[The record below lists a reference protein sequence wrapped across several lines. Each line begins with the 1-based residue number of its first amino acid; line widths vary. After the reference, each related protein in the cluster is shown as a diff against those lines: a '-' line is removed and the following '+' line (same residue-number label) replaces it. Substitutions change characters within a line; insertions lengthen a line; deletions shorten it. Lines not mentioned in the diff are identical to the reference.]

1 MGEFFSDADMAELQ
15 TVAESAMSGT
25 LVIKRPVRT
34 SDGMGGYTEVYTPV
48 GTVPCH
54 IWRTREANEI
64 VSGAMVQS
72 KADWYVAVPVGT
84 DIREIDYGEYNGI
97 TTYQII
103 HVPLDVTWNPHIR
116 CEAITLNREL
126 RD

>member
-1 MGEFFSDADMAELQ
+1 MGEFFSDVDMAELQ
-15 TVAESAMSGT
+15 EVAESAMSGT

-34 SDGMGGYTEVYTPV
+34 GDGMGGYTEVYTPV

-54 IWRTREANEI
+54 IWRDRYGRERVTGGQVMSIAE
-64 VSGAMVQS
+64 
-72 KADWYVAVPVGT
+72 WYVAVPVGT
-84 DIREIDYGEYNGI
+84 DIRETDYGEYNGVV
-97 TTYQII
+97 TYQIT
-103 HVPLDVTWNPHIR
+103 HVPDGVTWNPHIR